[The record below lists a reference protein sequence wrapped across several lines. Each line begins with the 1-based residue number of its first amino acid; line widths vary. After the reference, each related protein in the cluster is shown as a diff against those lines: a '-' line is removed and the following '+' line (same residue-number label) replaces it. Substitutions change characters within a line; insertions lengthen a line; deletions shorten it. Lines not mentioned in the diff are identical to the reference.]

1 MHLLLIGC
9 TGFIGRELIDRFS
22 RSGHELII
30 VSRNAAKSI
39 DIDSSSENIRLLQ
52 LDPGTKECWENES
65 LLKALAHSEG
75 VINLAGEPIAEKRWT
90 EEHLAI
96 IQQSRL
102 KTTEYL
108 LEAMKLSKATPKVM
122 INGSAIGLLI
132 YFSYF
137 VLRNSIKDESKKGKI
152 SSVYNILAFSM
163 LIPLIFILPRLTDS
177 LHPGNGGNPGF
188 NVYDLNSQ
196 LRIVFYPAV
205 IGFILLG
212 VWIADL
218 RIRILKLKNKL

>member
-1 MHLLLIGC
+1 MKI
-9 TGFIGRELIDRFS
+9 
-22 RSGHELII
+22 
-30 VSRNAAKSI
+30 
-39 DIDSSSENIRLLQ
+39 
-52 LDPGTKECWENES
+52 
-65 LLKALAHSEG
+65 
-75 VINLAGEPIAEKRWT
+75 
-90 EEHLAI
+90 
-96 IQQSRL
+96 L
-102 KTTEYL
+102 KTICVIL
-108 LEAMKLSKATPKVM
+108 LVYTVSAGILFDVPRLPILNETIRVLYFHVPMWFTMIFLLFLSSINAYRFISSGDLSYDLKSYNYANIGIFFGVLGIISGMIWAKYTWGTYWTNDPKL
-122 INGSAIGLLI
+122 NGSAVGLLI

-137 VLRNSIKDESKKGKI
+137 VLRNSVEEESKKGKI

-212 VWIADL
+212 IWIADL
-218 RIRILKLKNKL
+218 RLRILKLKN

>member
-1 MHLLLIGC
+1 MKIVKTLCVLLLLYTASAGVLFDVPRLPILNETIRVLYFHVPMWFTMIFLLFLSSINAYRFISTGDLSYDLKSNNYSNIGVFF
-9 TGFIGRELIDRFS
+9 GVLGII
-22 RSGHELII
+22 SGMIW
-30 VSRNAAKSI
+30 AKYTWGTYWT
-39 DIDSSSENIRLLQ
+39 N
-52 LDPGTKECWENES
+52 DP
-65 LLKALAHSEG
+65 
-75 VINLAGEPIAEKRWT
+75 
-90 EEHLAI
+90 
-96 IQQSRL
+96 
-102 KTTEYL
+102 
-108 LEAMKLSKATPKVM
+108 KL
-122 INGSAIGLLI
+122 NGSAIGLLI

-137 VLRNSIKDESKKGKI
+137 VLRNSIEDESKKGKI

-218 RIRILKLKNKL
+218 RLRVLKLKNKL

>member
-1 MHLLLIGC
+1 MKI
-9 TGFIGRELIDRFS
+9 
-22 RSGHELII
+22 
-30 VSRNAAKSI
+30 
-39 DIDSSSENIRLLQ
+39 
-52 LDPGTKECWENES
+52 
-65 LLKALAHSEG
+65 
-75 VINLAGEPIAEKRWT
+75 
-90 EEHLAI
+90 
-96 IQQSRL
+96 L
-102 KTTEYL
+102 KTLCIIL
-108 LEAMKLSKATPKVM
+108 LVYTVSAGILFDVPRLPILNETIRVLYFHVPMWFTMIFLLFLSSINAYRFISSGDLSYDLKSYNYANIGIFFGVLGIISGMIWAKYTWGTYWTNDPKL
-122 INGSAIGLLI
+122 NGSAVGLLI

-137 VLRNSIKDESKKGKI
+137 VLRNSVEDESKKGKI

-212 VWIADL
+212 IWIADL
-218 RIRILKLKNKL
+218 RLRILKLKN

>member
-1 MHLLLIGC
+1 MKILKILCVILLVYSVSAGILFDVPRLPILNETIRVLYFHVPMWFTMIFLLFLSSINAYKFISSGDLSYDFKSCNYAYIGVFF
-9 TGFIGRELIDRFS
+9 GVLGII
-22 RSGHELII
+22 SGMIW
-30 VSRNAAKSI
+30 AKYTWGTYWT
-39 DIDSSSENIRLLQ
+39 N
-52 LDPGTKECWENES
+52 DP
-65 LLKALAHSEG
+65 
-75 VINLAGEPIAEKRWT
+75 
-90 EEHLAI
+90 
-96 IQQSRL
+96 
-102 KTTEYL
+102 
-108 LEAMKLSKATPKVM
+108 KL
-122 INGSAIGLLI
+122 NGSAVGLLI

-137 VLRNSIKDESKKGKI
+137 VLRNSVEDESKKGKI

-212 VWIADL
+212 IWIADL
-218 RIRILKLKNKL
+218 RLRVLKLKNEL

>member
-1 MHLLLIGC
+1 MKILKILCVILLVYTVSAGILFDVPRLPILNETIRVLYFHVPMWFTMIFLLFLSSMNAYKFISSGDLSYDLKSYNYANIGVFF
-9 TGFIGRELIDRFS
+9 GVLGII
-22 RSGHELII
+22 SGMIW
-30 VSRNAAKSI
+30 AKYTWGTYWT
-39 DIDSSSENIRLLQ
+39 N
-52 LDPGTKECWENES
+52 DP
-65 LLKALAHSEG
+65 
-75 VINLAGEPIAEKRWT
+75 
-90 EEHLAI
+90 
-96 IQQSRL
+96 
-102 KTTEYL
+102 
-108 LEAMKLSKATPKVM
+108 KL
-122 INGSAIGLLI
+122 NGSAVGLLI

-137 VLRNSIKDESKKGKI
+137 VLRNSVEDESKKGKI

-212 VWIADL
+212 IWVADL
-218 RIRILKLKNKL
+218 RLRVLKLKNEL